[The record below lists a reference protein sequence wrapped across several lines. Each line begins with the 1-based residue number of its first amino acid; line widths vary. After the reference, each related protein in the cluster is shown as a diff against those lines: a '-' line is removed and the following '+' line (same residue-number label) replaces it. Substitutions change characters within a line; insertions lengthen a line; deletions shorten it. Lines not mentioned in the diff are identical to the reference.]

1 MEGEMSNPDAD
12 QFVHAIAT
20 NWSSADLT
28 PPDRSLGTLAS
39 QLTTGPHQMSEVHV
53 LDLKRNGFNEA
64 AIHDAVQIVGYFN
77 YINRLANGLDVD
89 LEVNIHEWEN
99 SLPKRD

>member
-1 MEGEMSNPDAD
+1 MSTRDAD

-20 NWSSADLT
+20 HWSTADLT
-28 PPDRSLGTLAS
+28 PPDRSLATLAS
-39 QLTTGPHQMSEVHV
+39 QLTTGPHEMSEDHV
-53 LDLKRNGFNEA
+53 VNLNRNGFSDA

-77 YINRLANGLDVD
+77 YINRLANALDVD